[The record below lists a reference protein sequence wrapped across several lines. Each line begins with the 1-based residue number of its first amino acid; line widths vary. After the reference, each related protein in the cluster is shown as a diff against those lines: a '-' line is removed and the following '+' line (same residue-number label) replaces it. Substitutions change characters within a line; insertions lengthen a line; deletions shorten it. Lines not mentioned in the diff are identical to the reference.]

1 MASSTDHG
9 FRVVSSS
16 PTTNRKYTFTISP
29 PLNEKNSPS
38 CITRKW
44 NRWNFDRNIDTSARV
59 SGRLLPCRR
68 CGDWALKTVVV
79 RECTDFRLN
88 LGRQFDDV
96 LQVSGQMDHDLLI
109 PQQIDGVADRPCFFS
124 WSGVRIPLGTE
135 KNSFTYFPYLCRTW
149 KILSSEYSGNETAW
163 ILTGVLTRSPVYPA
177 YLIPRR
183 FQGVLDYTHSVVNN
197 HGTYADLNANPNPI
211 PNPYKSTA
219 H

>member
-1 MASSTDHG
+1 MKPVEFWQEYWHVGPCIRPPVTLPPLWWLSVEDCCCPWMHRFSAKFGSAIRWRFASKWSNG
-9 FRVVSSS
+9 PWPSNPS
-16 PTTNRKYTFTISP
+16 TNR
-29 PLNEKNSPS
+29 
-38 CITRKW
+38 W
-44 NRWNFDRNIDTSARV
+44 
-59 SGRLLPCRR
+59 RR
-68 CGDWALKTVVV
+68 
-79 RECTDFRLN
+79 
-88 LGRQFDDV
+88 RQTM
-96 LQVSGQMDHDLLI
+96 L
-109 PQQIDGVADRPCFFS
+109 FF

-149 KILSSEYSGNETAW
+149 KILSSEYSANETAW

-197 HGTYADLNANPNPI
+197 HGTYADLNSNPNPI